1 MVNAEC
7 STPYGGRCRC
17 NPGHFQDGAKCFP
30 LVPPG
35 DVCLSSDQC
44 VHNAV
49 CTATLDGSKEC
60 EFSVVCVWGGGGEG
74 LCIIGGSC
82 QKYHFCCDKHVFV
95 ATDKS
100 MLAETKVCF
109 VATKDVFYRDKHVFV
124 ATKVILVAATAND
137 SCGVLTCV
145 CWGGGRCEEGLS
157 LRPVHVQRRLH
168 SHAGRQQRV

>member
-60 EFSVVCVWGGGGEG
+60 EFSVVCVWGGGGRVVYHWRE
-74 LCIIGGSC
+74 LPEVSFLLRQTRFCRDRTRVLSR
-82 QKYHFCCDKHVFV
+82 QKYACGDKYLSRETRVCCDKGFV
-95 ATDKS
+95 ATS
-100 MLAETKVCF
+100 ILLLRPNTF
-109 VATKDVFYRDKHVFV
+109 VAAKM
-124 ATKVILVAATAND
+124 ILVTAPSSD
-137 SCGVLTCV
+137 S
-145 CWGGGRCEEGLS
+145 
-157 LRPVHVQRRLH
+157 
-168 SHAGRQQRV
+168 